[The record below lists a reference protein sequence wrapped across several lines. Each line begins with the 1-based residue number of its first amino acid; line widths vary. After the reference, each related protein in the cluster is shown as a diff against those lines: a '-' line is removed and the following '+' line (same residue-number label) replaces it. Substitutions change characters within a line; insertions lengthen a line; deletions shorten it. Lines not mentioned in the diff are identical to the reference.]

1 MEQTRELYSDR
12 RSIPAIHPRYGMAY
26 REIYGEDQ
34 IPVRGT
40 LGLRAFLCFML
51 FAVFV
56 TMKTQEK
63 EVLNVDS
70 YRIVEEITYDLDVA
84 EVWKNLCIGVNDW

>member
-1 MEQTRELYSDR
+1 M
-12 RSIPAIHPRYGMAY
+12 
-26 REIYGEDQ
+26 
-34 IPVRGT
+34 
-40 LGLRAFLCFML
+40 RAFLCFML

-70 YRIVEEITYDLDVA
+70 DRIVEEITYDLDVA
-84 EVWKNLCIGVNDW
+84 EVWKNL

>member
-12 RSIPAIHPRYGMAY
+12 RSIPAVHPRYGMAY

-63 EVLNVDS
+63 EDS
-70 YRIVEEITYDLDVA
+70 DRIVEEITYDLDVA
-84 EVWKNLCIGVNDW
+84 EVWKNL